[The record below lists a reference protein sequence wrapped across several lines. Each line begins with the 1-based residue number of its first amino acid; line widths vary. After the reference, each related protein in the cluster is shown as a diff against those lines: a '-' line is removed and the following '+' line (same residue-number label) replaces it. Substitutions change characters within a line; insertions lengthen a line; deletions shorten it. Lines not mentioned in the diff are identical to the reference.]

1 MTRLTFDTLNENLL
15 TPMLKQYLAEKNKWP
30 DCLLFFRM
38 GDFYEL
44 FFDDAV
50 TASRELELT
59 LTKREAGQAGTAP
72 MCGVP
77 HHAADQY
84 IYRLTQRGYKVA
96 VCDQVE
102 DPATAKGLVRRE
114 VVRIVTPGTV
124 TDPKHLDAST
134 NSFVVAVFQQ
144 GIRYGLAACDLS
156 SGHFETTT
164 IPSENSHL
172 RLKDELTRLSPHE
185 LIVNLLFAE
194 NKDDLLQESQV
205 TLTVLED
212 TYFSDSNVESNR
224 LLASHARDLWANAS
238 AALLSYIESTQL
250 VLPKHIES
258 IAPYEIQTY
267 MLLDSAARLNLELT
281 ETIRERSRKGSLLA
295 TIDRTKTAMGSRLL
309 RRWLLQPLIDKRDI
323 ETRQTMVAR
332 FHEDFVI
339 RQTLRE
345 SLDGLFDLERLAG
358 RIALGRVTPKDLLA
372 LADVLL
378 LLPEIKATL
387 ESLPDE
393 EFTSLSAMITPLDD
407 LASWLKSALVD
418 DPPLIV
424 GDRQLIRDGFDPDMD
439 ALRDALTNGRQ
450 WLVDLE
456 QKEREKTSIKNLKV
470 GYNRVFG
477 YYFEVSKGNVGLV
490 PDYFVRKQTL
500 VNAERYFTD
509 ELKTLE
515 DKVLGAEI
523 KVTESEREWFQEMKT
538 RAAAH
543 LSEIQKTAHALSML
557 DVYLGL
563 AELADKSRYVRP
575 EINEDSVI
583 SIMGGRHPVVEKQ
596 LKDQDFVPNDAVLDH
611 ETHRLML
618 LTGPNM
624 AGKSTY
630 MRQVALIVLLAQI
643 GSFVPADSA
652 RIGLVD
658 RIFTRVGASDDVA
671 GGQSTFMV
679 EMTEVANICRQAT
692 AKSLI
697 ILDEVGRGTSTFDGL
712 AIAWAVIEYVSDP
725 ALLGARTLFATHYH
739 ELTELE
745 GVLAGLVNYHVA
757 VTEQDGDIVFLHRI
771 RSGGTDDSYGVDV
784 AKLAGVPPSIVERAR
799 EILMQL
805 EKDNKGRKMKIRKHA
820 RPMDGQL
827 DLFSGAE
834 SVRRAD
840 RLFADLAALDIDNLR
855 PIDALTY
862 LSELNREAKAMH
874 LNSSLD
880 LEGDIDG

>member
-1 MTRLTFDTLNENLL
+1 MSHLTFDTLDESLL
-15 TPMLKQYLAEKNKWP
+15 TPMFKQYLDEKKKWP

-50 TASRELELT
+50 TTSRELELT
-59 LTKREAGQAGTAP
+59 LTKREAGAAGVAP

-84 IYRLTQRGYKVA
+84 MYRLTERGYKVA

-102 DPATAKGLVRRE
+102 DPALAKGLVKRQ
-114 VVRIVTPGTV
+114 VVRVVTPGTI
-124 TDPKHLDAST
+124 TDPEHLEAGKNSYVASIY
-134 NSFVVAVFQQ
+134 QR
-144 GIRYGLAACDLS
+144 GIRFGLAALDLS

-164 IPSENSHL
+164 IPSENSLL
-172 RLKDELTRLSPHE
+172 RLKDELTRLAPHE
-185 LIVNLLFAE
+185 LIVNSAFSDHQKE
-194 NKDDLLQESQV
+194 PITSSQV
-205 TLTVLED
+205 TLTVLPD
-212 TYFSDSNVESNR
+212 DYFSEENIDDTP
-224 LLASHARDLWANAS
+224 LLAGQKKDLWAHAS

-250 VLPKHIES
+250 TLPKHIES

-267 MLLDSAARLNLELT
+267 MLLDHAARLNLELT
-281 ETIRERSRKGSLLA
+281 ETIRDRSYNGSLLA

-323 ETRQTMVAR
+323 ENRQSMIAR
-332 FHEDFVI
+332 LHQDFVR

-345 SLDGLFDLERLAG
+345 RLSGIFDIERLSG
-358 RIALGRVTPKDLLA
+358 RIALFRVTPKDLLA

-378 LLPEIKATL
+378 LLPDIKENL
-387 ESLPDE
+387 EALPE
-393 EFTSLSAMITPLDD
+393 PSFLALSDMIKPLDE

-424 GDRQLIRDGFDPDMD
+424 GDRPLIRDGFDPKMD
-439 ALRDALTNGRQ
+439 ELRDALKNGRS
-450 WLVDLE
+450 WLLDLE
-456 QKEREKTSIKNLKV
+456 RKEREQSGIKNLKV

-477 YYFEVSKGNVGLV
+477 YYFEVSKGNVSLV
-490 PDYFVRKQTL
+490 PDHFVRKQTL

-509 ELKTLE
+509 ELKVLE
-515 DKVLGAEI
+515 EKILGAEL
-523 KVTESEREWFQEMKT
+523 KVTDSEREWFQEMKT
-538 RAAAH
+538 RVFDH
-543 LSEIQKTAHALSML
+543 LGDIQKTAQAIAML

-563 AELADKSRYVRP
+563 AELAEKERYVRP
-575 EINEDSVI
+575 EINDDGVI
-583 SIMGGRHPVVEKQ
+583 SIVGGRHPVVEKQ
-596 LKDQDFVPNDAVLDH
+596 LRDHDFVPNDVILDQA
-611 ETHRLML
+611 EHRLML

-643 GSFVPADSA
+643 GSFVPAESA

-692 AKSLI
+692 SKSLI

-725 ALLGARTLFATHYH
+725 SMLGARTLFATHYH

-745 GVLAGLVNYHVA
+745 GVLTGLVNYHVA
-757 VTEQDGDIVFLHRI
+757 VSEQDGEIVFLHQIKR
-771 RSGGTDDSYGVDV
+771 GGTDDSYGIDV
-784 AKLAGVPPSIVERAR
+784 AKLAGVPGSIVDRAR
-799 EILMQL
+799 ELLMQL
-805 EKDNKGRKMKIRKHA
+805 EKDNKGGKLKIRKHA
-820 RPMDGQL
+820 RPMDGQI

-834 SVRRAD
+834 SVKKAD
-840 RLFADLAALDIDNLR
+840 RLFADIAALDIDNMR
-855 PIDALTY
+855 PLDALTY
-862 LSELNREAKAMH
+862 LSELSRKAKASTI
-874 LNSSLD
+874 SSKK
-880 LEGDIDG
+880 EEA